1 MSPRQR
7 VTAWLV
13 VAALLSVPAHAA
25 SSQSGG
31 GAPGGDVFT
40 GFNAKS
46 KDPIQVDAK
55 ALEVFEENKQ
65 RISVFTGDVVVT
77 RGPTVMHA
85 SKMKLYS
92 DLAAKDAK
100 GAGGKAAASG
110 PGASGPGGG
119 SFTRIEAFGPVTVT
133 SEDQSA
139 TGANAVV
146 DMKTHILTLTGNVVL
161 TRGKDVATGD
171 RLVVDLQTGRAKID
185 QAPGKPIRVIIS
197 PETASA
203 AGQQGGDTKGKGAP
217 TQ

>member
-1 MSPRQR
+1 MSPRR
-7 VTAWLV
+7 YVTAWLV
-13 VAALLSVPAHAA
+13 ATIFISAPALAA
-25 SSQSGG
+25 SVSGG
-31 GAPGGDVFT
+31 GAPGGEVFT

-55 ALEVFEENKQ
+55 TLDVFEENKQ

-100 GAGGKAAASG
+100 SASG
-110 PGASGPGGG
+110 SKAASGPGGG
-119 SFTRIEAFGPVTVT
+119 SFTKIEAFGPVTVT

-171 RLVVDLQTGRAKID
+171 RLIVDLQTGRARIE
-185 QAPGKPIRVIIS
+185 QAPGKPVHIIIS

-203 AGQQGGDTKGKGAP
+203 AGQQGGDTKGKGPP

>member
-1 MSPRQR
+1 MIARR
-7 VTAWLV
+7 FGT
-13 VAALLSVPAHAA
+13 ALLATMLACGPGHAA
-25 SSQSGG
+25 SAPASGG
-31 GAPGGDVFT
+31 AGGGDIFS

-55 ALEVFEENKQ
+55 TLEIYEENKQ
-65 RISVFTGDVVVT
+65 RISVFSGNVVVT

-85 SKMKLYS
+85 TTMKLYS
-92 DLAAKDAK
+92 DLASKDPKDAK
-100 GAGGKAAASG
+100 NAANNDPKSN
-110 PGASGPGGG
+110 
-119 SFTRIEAFGPVTVT
+119 FTRIEALGPVSIT
-133 SEDQSA
+133 SADQSV

-146 DMKTHILTLTGNVVL
+146 DMKTQIMTLIGNVVL

-171 RLVVDLQTGRAKID
+171 RLVVDLRTGRAKID

-203 AGQQGGDTKGKGAP
+203 GQQGGDTGDTKGKSAP

>member
-1 MSPRQR
+1 MSAHRH
-7 VTAWLV
+7 VLWLV
-13 VAALLSVPAHAA
+13 AVALVLSGPAYSA

-55 ALEVFEENKQ
+55 TLEVFEENKQ
-65 RISVFTGDVVVT
+65 RISIFTGDVVVT

-92 DLAAKDAK
+92 DLAPKDAK
-100 GAGGKAAASG
+100 SAGGKAPP
-110 PGASGPGGG
+110 PGGGG
-119 SFTRIEAFGPVTVT
+119 SFTRIEAFGPVKVT
-133 SEDQSA
+133 SEDQSV
-139 TGANAVV
+139 TGSNAVV

-185 QAPGKPIRVIIS
+185 QAPGKGPIRVIIS

-203 AGQQGGDTKGKGAP
+203 AGQQGDTKGKAPP

>member
-1 MSPRQR
+1 MKARA
-7 VTAWLV
+7 VAAWLV
-13 VAALLSVPAHAA
+13 AAMLLPATVD
-25 SSQSGG
+25 SGFGQSAGG
-31 GAPGGDVFT
+31 TPGGDVFT

-55 ALEVFEENKQ
+55 TLEVFEENKQ

-92 DLAAKDAK
+92 DVAAKDAK
-100 GAGGKAAASG
+100 AAGGSKAAGGAGG
-110 PGASGPGGG
+110 PGGN
-119 SFTRIEAFGPVTVT
+119 FTRIEAFGPVTVT
-133 SEDQSA
+133 SADQSA

-146 DMKTHILTLTGNVVL
+146 DMKTHILTLSGNVVL

-171 RLVVDLQTGRAKID
+171 RLIVDLQTGRAKID

-197 PETASA
+197 PETAST
-203 AGQQGGDTKGKGAP
+203 AGSDTKGKAPP

>member
-1 MSPRQR
+1 MIAGRL
-7 VTAWLV
+7 A
-13 VAALLSVPAHAA
+13 AALLAGMLACGSGLAAPAQPSGSA
-25 SSQSGG
+25 SGG
-31 GAPGGDVFT
+31 DIFT

-55 ALEVFEENKQ
+55 TLEIYEENKQ
-65 RISVFTGDVVVT
+65 RISIFSGNVVVT

-85 SKMKLYS
+85 TTMKLYS
-92 DLAAKDAK
+92 DLASKDPKDPKNTANK
-100 GAGGKAAASG
+100 DPKST
-110 PGASGPGGG
+110 
-119 SFTRIEAFGPVTVT
+119 SFTRIEAFGPVTIT
-133 SEDQSA
+133 SADQSV

-146 DMKTHILTLTGNVVL
+146 DMKTQIMTLTGNVVL

-171 RLVVDLQTGRAKID
+171 KLVVDLHSGRAKID

-203 AGQQGGDTKGKGAP
+203 TQQGADTKGKAPP

>member
-1 MSPRQR
+1 MSPRRR

-13 VAALLSVPAHAA
+13 LAALLSVPAYAA

-31 GAPGGDVFT
+31 GTPGGDVFT
-40 GFNAKS
+40 GFNSKS

-55 ALEVFEENKQ
+55 TLEVFEENKQ
-65 RISVFTGDVVVT
+65 RISIFTGDVVVT

-85 SKMKLYS
+85 TKMKLYS
-92 DLAAKDAK
+92 DVAAKDAK
-100 GAGGKAAASG
+100 SAGAKA
-110 PGASGPGGG
+110 PNGPGGG

-133 SEDQSA
+133 SEDQSV

-171 RLVVDLQTGRAKID
+171 RLVVDLQTGRANIY
-185 QAPGKPIRVIIS
+185 QAPGKSIRVIIS

-203 AGQQGGDTKGKGAP
+203 AGQQGGDTKGKGPP

>member
-1 MSPRQR
+1 MSTRR
-7 VTAWLV
+7 CVTAWLV
-13 VAALLSVPAHAA
+13 VAALLSAPAYAA

-55 ALEVFEENKQ
+55 TLEVFEENKQ
-65 RISVFTGDVVVT
+65 RISIFTGDVVVT

-85 SKMKLYS
+85 TKMKLYS

-100 GAGGKAAASG
+100 SAGTKA
-110 PGASGPGGG
+110 ASGPGGG

-133 SEDQSA
+133 SEDQSV

-171 RLVVDLQTGRAKID
+171 RLVVDLQTGRARIE

-197 PETASA
+197 PETATA
-203 AGQQGGDTKGKGAP
+203 AGQQSGDTKGKGPP